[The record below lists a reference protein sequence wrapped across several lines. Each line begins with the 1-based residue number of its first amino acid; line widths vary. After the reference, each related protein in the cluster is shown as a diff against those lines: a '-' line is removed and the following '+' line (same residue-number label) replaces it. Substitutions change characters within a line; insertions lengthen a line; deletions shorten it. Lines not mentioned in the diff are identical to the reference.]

1 MGLIPGPGRFH
12 TLWSN
17 YARAPQ
23 LLKPE
28 HLEPMLHK
36 KRSHSREKPEHHN
49 QRVAPTSH
57 S

>member
-36 KRSHSREKPEHHN
+36 KRNHSREKPEHHN